1 MTMTR
6 RTLAVA
12 LSVITAM
19 GLSGVARAESDD
31 AAAVKGALEAL
42 RQAMLAGD
50 KVKLASLTADQ
61 LSYGHSSG
69 KLETKTEFI
78 GCWHVFSVRREVSDG
93 QRSKCIP
100 TLHWHIWGRHLVV
113 EYAPYAYRWQA
124 TRLPS
129 TCVSFGACSPQR
141 GMAWGQ
147 RG

>member
-50 KVKLASLTADQ
+50 KVKLVSLTADQ

-78 GCWHVFSVRREVSDG
+78 DVIANKKTVYKMLEFTEIVVTVVGTTAILRHNWNGISVSDG
-93 QRSKCIP
+93 KENVSKIGVLQAW
-100 TLHWHIWGRHLVV
+100 TKVGQDWKLLGR
-113 EYAPYAYRWQA
+113 QA
-124 TRLPS
+124 
-129 TCVSFGACSPQR
+129 FKI
-141 GMAWGQ
+141 
-147 RG
+147 